1 MLTVRPPAPGRG
13 RAAARAA
20 EASKA
25 AARSEGDN
33 AVTSVSAAE
42 TGPALE
48 RKWVVQVK
56 RIGAR
61 AGAMLAALAV
71 AACASSSTKV
81 MPPVINVSIGQQLI
95 DLKKARESGAI
106 TQREY
111 EQQARRVVDGVE

>member
-1 MLTVRPPAPGRG
+1 M
-13 RAAARAA
+13 
-20 EASKA
+20 
-25 AARSEGDN
+25 
-33 AVTSVSAAE
+33 SAAE